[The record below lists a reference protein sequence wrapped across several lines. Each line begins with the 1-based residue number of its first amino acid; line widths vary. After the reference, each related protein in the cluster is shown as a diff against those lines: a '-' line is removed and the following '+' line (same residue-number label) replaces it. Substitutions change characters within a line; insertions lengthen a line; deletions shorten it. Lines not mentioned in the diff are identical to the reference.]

1 MPVTKL
7 DQQQVIQQSFDEANR
22 ALQVR
27 DITNPVSVVWDYM
40 GMTISTT
47 NAANDTET
55 YVFRVGGQSGTV
67 VRTSTVVYT
76 NGTRDIIV
84 SVTLS

>member
-40 GMTISTT
+40 GMTI
-47 NAANDTET
+47 
-55 YVFRVGGQSGTV
+55 
-67 VRTSTVVYT
+67 
-76 NGTRDIIV
+76 
-84 SVTLS
+84 